1 VPNVAGTQLPG
12 GSFTITA
19 ADNTVVCEV
28 LRTSPAGDGT
38 AHPVFA
44 FVAMQRAMGVSVDEL
59 LGLAGAV
66 AADGPMVGSYELEQT
81 APLVVGQE
89 YVVAGEIIGL
99 ERKVGR
105 KTGPFDVLTF
115 RLTLGLDAE
124 EPFATSTSAWIL
136 PRRDADGT

>member
-1 VPNVAGTQLPG
+1 MRNVAGTQLPG
-12 GSFTITA
+12 GSVTITA
-19 ADNTVVCEV
+19 ADNAAVCDV
-28 LRTSPAGDGT
+28 LRTSPAPDGT

-44 FVAMQRAMGVSVDEL
+44 FVAMQGAMGVSVDEL

-81 APLVVGQE
+81 APLRIGEE
-89 YVVAGEIIGL
+89 YVVGGEIVGL

-115 RLTLGLDAE
+115 RLTLGVQGGD
-124 EPFATSTSAWIL
+124 PFATSMSAWIL
-136 PRRDADGT
+136 PRRDADGA